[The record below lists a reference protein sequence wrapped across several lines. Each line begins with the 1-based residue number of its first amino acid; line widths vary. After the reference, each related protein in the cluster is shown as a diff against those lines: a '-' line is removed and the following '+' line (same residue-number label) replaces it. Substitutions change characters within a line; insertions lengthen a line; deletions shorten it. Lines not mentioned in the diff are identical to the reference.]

1 VDTPWLPLQKHGVAA
16 NSAGGGMIGDAI
28 LLGSA
33 QDVSKAWGTSADWAP
48 ASLNMLG
55 AVLVGPGD
63 TPLPLIARAPIW
75 DAIDLSGANAKFLI
89 LIEPPADGPAK
100 RAVLAR
106 AAEARMKTFLLEG
119 RRLRRLR
126 LDDLI
131 GRPLG
136 DVDFARIRNMIG
148 GKRVLITGGGG
159 SIGGEL
165 ARRIATLNP
174 ARLTLLDSS
183 EHNLYR
189 IGLELPDA
197 SPVLADIRDATSMR
211 RWFAKERPEIVFHA
225 AALKQVPIVEA
236 FASEGVL
243 TNICG
248 LQNVADASRAV
259 GADVIFV
266 STDKAVDPSGLM
278 GASKRM
284 GEIYCQA
291 LDREG
296 SQRAIP
302 VRLGNVLG
310 SAGSVTPIFEAQL
323 AAGGP
328 LTVTDAEVT
337 RFFLSIPQAA
347 DALLQAAAVGLNAE
361 PLGSA
366 LVIEMGEALPV
377 VELAREVIRLEGLRP
392 DIDVPIVFTGLRP
405 GEKLHE
411 ALVASEEWQ
420 EADPAPGVIAVAS
433 PPRELAAVLECVA
446 SLAAL
451 AREGDN
457 DKIGATLFAAIGAG
471 AAQAD
476 RALAG

>member
-1 VDTPWLPLQKHGVAA
+1 
-16 NSAGGGMIGDAI
+16 MIRDSI

-33 QDVSKAWGTSADWAP
+33 QAVNEAWNARAAWAP
-48 ASLNMLG
+48 ASLLVRG
-55 AVLVGPGD
+55 AVLIGPGD
-63 TPLPLIARAPIW
+63 APAPLLGRAPVW
-75 DAIDLSGANAKFLI
+75 DALNLPSVDATSLI
-89 LIEPPADGPAK
+89 LIDPPADGAAK
-100 RAVLAR
+100 RAVLTR
-106 AAEARMKTFLLEG
+106 AAEVGLRCLLLVDG
-119 RRLRRLR
+119 KLRRLR

-131 GRPLG
+131 GHQLG
-136 DVDFARIRNMIG
+136 DVDFARIRDVVA

-165 ARRIATLNP
+165 ARRIATLSP

-189 IGLELPDA
+189 IGLELRDA
-197 SPVLADIRDATSMR
+197 VQVLADIRDERFVS
-211 RWFAKERPEIVFHA
+211 RWFAKERPEIVFHT

-236 FASEGVL
+236 FPSEGVL
-243 TNICG
+243 TNVLG
-248 LQNVADASRAV
+248 LQNVAEAAHTV
-259 GADVIFV
+259 GADLIFV

-278 GASKRM
+278 GASKRL

-291 LDREG
+291 RDRRGVE
-296 SQRAIP
+296 RAIP

-310 SAGSVTPIFEAQL
+310 SAGSVTPIFEGQL
-323 AAGGP
+323 AVGGP
-328 LTVTDAEVT
+328 LTVTDPDVT

-361 PLGSA
+361 PRGCS

-392 DIDVPIVFTGLRP
+392 DIDVPITYTGLRP

-411 ALVASEEWQ
+411 ALVASDEWQ

-433 PPRELAAVLECVA
+433 PARDLEEVVSAMGVLT
-446 SLAAL
+446 AL
-451 AREGDN
+451 AREGAN
-457 DKIGATLFAAIGAG
+457 DKIVTALFAAVGVDAG
-471 AAQAD
+471 VA
-476 RALAG
+476 RARAG